1 MMDAAR
7 RVFAAEFNRS
17 TLRLESDPPLVV
29 TPGGLACRRLY
40 IVGALVE
47 VQGRRGGVMH
57 ARIADP
63 SGGFSL
69 EAGWQQPEVEAVL
82 ETLPI
87 PGFVAVTA
95 TAHLFQ
101 KGSRCRVRVRPE
113 TIWASDRAARDAWV
127 LRTAEITLERL
138 ERLLAAT
145 RGGGPAE
152 PELRAAID
160 HYGTSEAQ
168 LRELGEMVESAL
180 LSVREEEPTP
190 EKPPDAREVLL
201 DLLADCTGPTPIE
214 LLIAR
219 AGERGCPPGEANA
232 ALEALLEEG
241 ECYMPR
247 RGLIRLA

>member
-1 MMDAAR
+1 MDAAR

-17 TLRLESDPPLVV
+17 TLLLESDPPLVV

-47 VQGRRGGVMH
+47 VKGRRGGVMH

-69 EAGWQQPEVEAVL
+69 EAGWQQPEVAEVL
-82 ETLPI
+82 DTLPI

-95 TAHLFQ
+95 TACLFQ
-101 KGSRCRVRVRPE
+101 KGSRSSVRVRPE
-113 TIWASDRAARDAWV
+113 TLWASDRAARDVWV
-127 LRTAEITLERL
+127 MRTAELTLERL
-138 ERLLAAT
+138 ERLLAAV
-145 RGGGPAE
+145 RGGAAE
-152 PELRAAID
+152 PALRAAIA
-160 HYGTSEAQ
+160 HYGISEAQ
-168 LRELGEMVESAL
+168 LRELGGMVESAL
-180 LSVREEEPTP
+180 LSVREEEP
-190 EKPPDAREVLL
+190 PPPSPPREILL
-201 DLLADCTGPTPIE
+201 ALLADCTEPTPID

-219 AGERGCPPGEANA
+219 AGERGCPPAEAKA
-232 ALEALLEEG
+232 ALEALLAEG